1 MPFPPPSL
9 KGRALRLLSGRE
21 YSRTELERKLK
32 THEESPGLLT
42 QALDELQAKGFINEQ
57 RVLDSVIHRRSAKLG
72 AARIRQE
79 LQHKGLDPDAVKAAI
94 QDLQA
99 TEFERAHAIWC
110 KKFGAAAAATANRD
124 DNDDTVDTAGMRATP
139 GAAERGRQI
148 RFLMARGFG
157 SDTIRR
163 VMAAGSSGQA
173 LNLK

>member
-1 MPFPPPSL
+1 VPLPPPSL

-32 THEESPGLLT
+32 PQEESPGLLT
-42 QALDELQAKGFINEQ
+42 KALDELQAKGFISEQ

-79 LQHKGLDPDAVKAAI
+79 LQTKGLDPDAVKAAI
-94 QDLQA
+94 SALQG
-99 TEFERAHAIWC
+99 TEFERAQVIWRR
-110 KKFGAAAAATANRD
+110 KFGAVSAAADAQATA
-124 DNDDTVDTAGMRATP
+124 
-139 GAAERGRQI
+139 GAAERGKQI

-163 VMAAGSSGQA
+163 VIAAGSGGQA
-173 LNLK
+173 STFEK